1 MCTTR
6 AVRQRRDRGVR
17 TPTRASTRV
26 RRLTAR
32 PSSRLEAEPRLADR
46 RPAHREPRARVSDVL
61 RSRAN
66 VDARRPPPPR
76 GGGRGREVP
85 RREGQLR
92 RPHARVHQGHVRD
105 GHRQLRHAPLRR
117 HPRVRPHPAPSSR
130 RDLSRHDASSSH
142 HARAS
147 RETTRPAS
155 HPPTHPPHPLSR
167 RSGSLVYPPTDH
179 DACYPFPVR
188 PWTQIRFAPFHD
200 DAVFVS
206 TLSFR
211 ASSPDPSLEYS
222 LLRPRPARL
231 PGADS

>member
-1 MCTTR
+1 MFSVLAQMSTLV
-6 AVRQRRDRGVR
+6 ALLLLGV
-17 TPTRASTRV
+17 AG
-26 RRLTAR
+26 
-32 PSSRLEAEPRLADR
+32 
-46 RPAHREPRARVSDVL
+46 
-61 RSRAN
+61 
-66 VDARRPPPPR
+66 VDARF
-76 GGGRGREVP
+76 
-85 RREGQLR
+85 
-92 RPHARVHQGHVRD
+92 HVEKANFVVRMPASIK
-105 GHRQLRHAPLRR
+105 GTYEMAIANFGTPLRR

-179 DACYPFPVR
+179 DACYPSPCVPGPRSASR
-188 PWTQIRFAPFHD
+188 PLD

-222 LLRPRPARL
+222 LLKPRPARL